1 MVGRHNT
8 ELRVWVNGTFDVLH
22 RGHIELI
29 KFASKFGSLR
39 VGIDYDERV
48 KSLKGENR
56 PVNLW
61 TDRKFMM
68 ESITYVHS
76 VVGFGSDDELEDQI
90 KEWNPKYMIVG
101 SDYRDKKVIG
111 SHLVEQVLFFDKIDG
126 FSTTKILEYDKNIS
140 NW

>member
-1 MVGRHNT
+1 MVGNSNK

-29 KFASKFGSLR
+29 KFASKFGTLR
-39 VGIDYDERV
+39 VGIDYDQRV

-68 ESITYVHS
+68 ESITYVNS
-76 VVGFGSDDELEDQI
+76 VVGFGSDEELEDQI
-90 KEWNPKYMIVG
+90 RSWNPKYLIVG
-101 SDYRDKKVIG
+101 SDYKDKKVIG

>member
-1 MVGRHNT
+1 MEGRHT
-8 ELRVWVNGTFDVLH
+8 SELRVWVNGTFDVLH
-22 RGHIELI
+22 RGHIELL
-29 KFASKFGSLR
+29 KFASKFGTLR

-48 KSLKGENR
+48 QELKGPTR

-61 TDRKFMM
+61 GDRKFMM
-68 ESITYVHS
+68 ESITYVNS
-76 VVGFGSDDELEDQI
+76 VVGFASDEELEDQI
-90 KEWNPKYMIVG
+90 REWNPKYMIVG
-101 SDYRDKKVIG
+101 SDYKEKKVIG

>member
-1 MVGRHNT
+1 MEGRQST
-8 ELRVWVNGTFDVLH
+8 QIRVWVNGTFDVLH

-29 KFASKFGSLR
+29 KFASKFGTLR

-48 KSLKGENR
+48 KSFKGESR

-68 ESITYVHS
+68 ESITYVNS
-76 VVGFGSDDELEDQI
+76 VVGFGSDEELEDQI
-90 KEWNPKYMIVG
+90 REWKPKYLIVG
-101 SDYRDKKVIG
+101 SDYKDKKVIG

-126 FSTTKILEYDKNIS
+126 FSTTNILEHDKNIS
-140 NW
+140 NR

>member
-1 MVGRHNT
+1 MEGRQST
-8 ELRVWVNGTFDVLH
+8 KIRVWVNGTFDVLH

-29 KFASKFGSLR
+29 KFASKFGTLR
-39 VGIDYDERV
+39 VGIDYDEMV
-48 KSLKGENR
+48 KSFKGESR

-68 ESITYVHS
+68 ESITYVNS
-76 VVGFGSDDELEDQI
+76 VVGFGSDEELEDQI
-90 KEWNPKYMIVG
+90 REWNPKYLIVG
-101 SDYRDKKVIG
+101 SDYKDKKVIG

-126 FSTTKILEYDKNIS
+126 FSTTNILEHDKNIS

>member
-1 MVGRHNT
+1 MAGRHSG

-22 RGHIELI
+22 RGHIELL
-29 KFASKFGSLR
+29 KFASKFGTLR

-48 KSLKGENR
+48 RELKGPTR
-56 PVNLW
+56 PLNLW

-68 ESITYVHS
+68 ESITYVNS
-76 VVGFGSDDELEDQI
+76 VVGFGSDEELEDQI
-90 KEWNPKYMIVG
+90 REWNPKYLIVG
-101 SDYRDKKVIG
+101 GDYRDKRVIG
-111 SHLVEQVLFFDKIDG
+111 SHLVDQVLFFDKIDG

>member
-1 MVGRHNT
+1 MAGGHSR

-48 KSLKGENR
+48 KSLKGKTR

>member
-1 MVGRHNT
+1 MEGRQST
-8 ELRVWVNGTFDVLH
+8 QIRVWVNGTFDVLH

-29 KFASKFGSLR
+29 KFASKFGTLR
-39 VGIDYDERV
+39 VGIDFDERV
-48 KSLKGENR
+48 KSFKGESR

-68 ESITYVHS
+68 ESITYVNS
-76 VVGFGSDDELEDQI
+76 VVGFGSDEELEDQI
-90 KEWNPKYMIVG
+90 REWNPKYLIVG
-101 SDYRDKKVIG
+101 SDYKDKKVIG

-126 FSTTKILEYDKNIS
+126 FSTTNILEHDKNIS

>member
-1 MVGRHNT
+1 MEGRHT
-8 ELRVWVNGTFDVLH
+8 SELRVWVNGTFDVLH

-29 KFASKFGSLR
+29 KFASKFGTLR

-48 KSLKGENR
+48 QELKGPTR

-61 TDRKFMM
+61 GDRKFMM
-68 ESITYVHS
+68 ESITYVNS
-76 VVGFGSDDELEDQI
+76 VVGFASDEQLEDRI
-90 KEWNPKYMIVG
+90 REWNPKYMIVG
-101 SDYRDKKVIG
+101 SDYKEKKVIG

>member
-1 MVGRHNT
+1 
-8 ELRVWVNGTFDVLH
+8 
-22 RGHIELI
+22 
-29 KFASKFGSLR
+29 

-48 KSLKGENR
+48 QELKGPTR

-61 TDRKFMM
+61 GDRKFMM
-68 ESITYVHS
+68 ESITYVNS
-76 VVGFGSDDELEDQI
+76 VVGFASDEQLEDRI
-90 KEWNPKYMIVG
+90 REWNPKYMIVG
-101 SDYRDKKVIG
+101 SDYKEKKVIG

>member
-1 MVGRHNT
+1 MAGGHSR

-22 RGHIELI
+22 RGHIELT

-48 KSLKGENR
+48 KSLKGETR

>member
-1 MVGRHNT
+1 MEGRQST
-8 ELRVWVNGTFDVLH
+8 KIRVWVNGTFDVLH

-29 KFASKFGSLR
+29 KFASKFGTLR

-48 KSLKGENR
+48 KSFKGESR

-68 ESITYVHS
+68 ESITYVNS
-76 VVGFGSDDELEDQI
+76 VVGFGSDEELEDQI
-90 KEWNPKYMIVG
+90 REWNPKYLIVG
-101 SDYRDKKVIG
+101 SDYKDKKVIG

-126 FSTTKILEYDKNIS
+126 FSTTNILEHDKNIS

>member
-1 MVGRHNT
+1 MVGDT
-8 ELRVWVNGTFDVLH
+8 EPKVRVWVNGTFDVLH

-29 KFASKFGSLR
+29 KFASKFGSTR

-48 KSLKGENR
+48 KLLKGETR

-76 VVGFGSDDELEDQI
+76 VVGFGSDEELEDQI
-90 KEWNPKYMIVG
+90 REWNPKYMIVG

>member
-1 MVGRHNT
+1 MVGNSK
-8 ELRVWVNGTFDVLH
+8 EIKVWVNGTFDVLH
-22 RGHIELI
+22 RGHIELL
-29 KFASKFGSLR
+29 KFASKFGTLR

-48 KSLKGENR
+48 KTLKGETR
-56 PVNLW
+56 PHNLW

-76 VVGFGSDDELEDQI
+76 VVGFGSNEELEDQI
-90 KEWNPKYMIVG
+90 REWNPKYMIVG
-101 SDYRDKKVIG
+101 SDYRDKDVIG

>member
-1 MVGRHNT
+1 MEGRQST
-8 ELRVWVNGTFDVLH
+8 EIRVWVNGTFDVLH

-29 KFASKFGSLR
+29 QFASKFGTLR

-48 KSLKGENR
+48 QEFKGPTR

-61 TDRKFMM
+61 ADRKFMM
-68 ESITYVHS
+68 ESITYVNS
-76 VVGFGSDDELEDQI
+76 VVGFGSDEELEDQI
-90 KEWNPKYMIVG
+90 REWKPKYMIVG
-101 SDYRDKKVIG
+101 SDYKEKKVIG

>member
-1 MVGRHNT
+1 MEGRHT
-8 ELRVWVNGTFDVLH
+8 SELRVWVNGTFDVLH
-22 RGHIELI
+22 RGHIELL
-29 KFASKFGSLR
+29 KFASKFGTLR

-48 KSLKGENR
+48 QELKGPTR

-61 TDRKFMM
+61 GDRKFMM
-68 ESITYVHS
+68 ESITYVNS
-76 VVGFGSDDELEDQI
+76 VVGFSSDEELEDQI
-90 KEWNPKYMIVG
+90 REWNPKYMIVG
-101 SDYRDKKVIG
+101 SDYKEKKVIG

>member
-29 KFASKFGSLR
+29 KFASKFGNLR

>member
-1 MVGRHNT
+1 MVGGHNR

-29 KFASKFGSLR
+29 KFASKFGNLR

-90 KEWNPKYMIVG
+90 KEWNPKYIIVG

>member
-1 MVGRHNT
+1 MEGRHT
-8 ELRVWVNGTFDVLH
+8 SELRVWVNGTFDVLH

-29 KFASKFGSLR
+29 KFASKFGTLR

-48 KSLKGENR
+48 QELKGPTR

-61 TDRKFMM
+61 GDRKFMM
-68 ESITYVHS
+68 ESITYVNS
-76 VVGFGSDDELEDQI
+76 VVGFASDEELEDQI
-90 KEWNPKYMIVG
+90 REWNPKYMIVG
-101 SDYRDKKVIG
+101 SDYKEKKVIG